1 MNFPSTIPFSPAD
14 LGGLVVATC
23 FAAGINLYA
32 TILTL
37 GILARFQ
44 WVALPQGL
52 DVLGSWPVLIVSG
65 AMFAAEFIADKIPGF
80 DLIWNAAHTFIRVP
94 IAALL
99 AYRATEHL
107 SPGMQLAA
115 TTAGG
120 LIAMA
125 THSSKTALRAVVTP
139 SPEPVSNIALSTTED
154 AAAIGM
160 TYAASHHPIA
170 AASVSGAIILIAL
183 LCATWIVRRLKGA
196 WTGITSRRNAN
207 PAILPPSSQPT
218 SPS

>member
-1 MNFPSTIPFSPAD
+1 MSFPSDMPFSPAD

-23 FAAGINLYA
+23 FAAGLNLYA

-37 GILARFQ
+37 GVLARFQ
-44 WVALPQGL
+44 WVALPHGL
-52 DVLGSWPVLIVSG
+52 DILGSLPVLIVSG

-94 IAALL
+94 VAALL

-107 SPGMQLAA
+107 TPGMQLAA
-115 TTAGG
+115 TAAGG

-160 TYAASHHPIA
+160 TYAASHHPLA
-170 AASVSGAIILIAL
+170 AAGVSGALILLAL
-183 LCATWIVRRLKGA
+183 LCAAWILRRLRGA
-196 WTGITSRRNAN
+196 WARLTSRFQQGRTI
-207 PAILPPSSQPT
+207 PVSQPFLG
-218 SPS
+218 S